1 MRFDLDHGYRVGI
14 RGIVGNI
21 VYWEIGFLIRYK
33 LLMMPCQMQYKLTR
47 GTFKITPSLVYSD

>member
-33 LLMMPCQMQYKLTR
+33 LLWYDDAIPNAIQT
-47 GTFKITPSLVYSD
+47 D